1 MPISGPSSYVPT
13 TQAFFTHWEA
23 ANLAF
28 PGPPTIELEDG
39 TTVMAFQAKMQ
50 ELLDKREALEEADV
64 EVAFARE
71 QLNMAKES
79 LHARAVKF
87 NAAVRARISKTV
99 YARMLPAIPGIE
111 AGQEVFTKPLLR
123 IKQIWAKINAALPPP
138 LTSALLLQGGDTQS
152 QFAIDFD
159 ALLPLY
165 STLAALEQALS
176 LMMEE
181 RNDIQDVLYDWMKE
195 YRLAIAVAF
204 PEGDAQVESLPKLTS
219 ESSRTPDP
227 VALSGAWDAGLSAA
241 QLTAGVSTDP
251 DLEEYELRWCAGASY
266 STESEHVAGS
276 IPQGSPPVF
285 VTTKGLTISGHT
297 ACYRVY
303 VRLHD
308 GGEAGSDTVVITRP

>member
-1 MPISGPSSYVPT
+1 MTPI
-13 TQAFFTHWEA
+13 
-23 ANLAF
+23 
-28 PGPPTIELEDG
+28 ILEDG
-39 TTVMAFQAKMQ
+39 TTVLDFQAKK
-50 ELLDKREALEEADV
+50 EALLSKREALEAADV
-64 EVAFARE
+64 DVVFARE

-99 YARMLPAIPGIE
+99 FARMLPAIPGIE
-111 AGQEVFTKPLLR
+111 AGQENFTKPMLR
-123 IKQIWAKINAALPPP
+123 IKQIWAKINAAPP
-138 LTSALLLQGGDTQS
+138 LPLTGALVLQGGDTQA
-152 QFAIDFD
+152 QFEADFD
-159 ALLPLY
+159 ALLELY
-165 STLAALEQALS
+165 KTLAGLEQSFS

-181 RNDIQDVLYDWMKE
+181 RNDIQDVLYAWMKE
-195 YRLAIAVAF
+195 YRKAVAVAF
-204 PEGDAQVESLPKLTS
+204 PEGNAQVDSMPALTAD
-219 ESSRTPDP
+219 SSRTPDP
-227 VALSGAWDAGLSAA
+227 VALNGAWDAGLSAA

-285 VTTKGLTISGHT
+285 VTTKGLTSSGHT